1 MTVKERLKLD
11 LTAAM
16 KQGDELRKSTLRG
29 VLGTIQTSEKAGKV
43 AVEFADEKVLE
54 VLGQEVKKRR
64 ETAAVFAENGRGDRA
79 ERELAEAEV
88 LTVYLP
94 VQLTEAEVTAIVDAA
109 VAQAGEGAALGQVM
123 KLVVPQTKGKA
134 DGRMVSELVRAR
146 LS

>member
-29 VLGTIQTSEKAGKV
+29 VLGTIQTAEKAGKV
-43 AVEFADEKVLE
+43 AVDFADEKVLE
-54 VLGQEVKKRR
+54 ILGQEVKKRR
-64 ETAAVFAENGRGDRA
+64 ETAAVFAENGRADRA

-88 LTVYLP
+88 LKVYLP

-109 VAQAGEGAALGQVM
+109 VVQVGEGAVLGQVM

>member
-29 VLGTIQTSEKAGKV
+29 VLGTIQTAEKAGKV